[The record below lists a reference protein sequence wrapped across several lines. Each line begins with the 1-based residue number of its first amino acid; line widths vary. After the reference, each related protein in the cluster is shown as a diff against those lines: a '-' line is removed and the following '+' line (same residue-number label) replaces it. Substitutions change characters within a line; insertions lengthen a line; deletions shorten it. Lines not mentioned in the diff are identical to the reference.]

1 MIRIAVVDDEPNQA
15 ERTAEYVREYMKSKN
30 ADAIIDIYSNGTE
43 LAKTSTLYD
52 LMFLDIEMPEINGIY
67 LARKIRQT
75 NHKLHIVYVTNFTK
89 YRDAAF
95 MVHAY
100 GYIKKPVV
108 KEKINEIL
116 NDFLKECRDKKNTVV
131 FKQIDGTN
139 YITDVSDIC
148 CFEYIGNRKINVYM
162 YNNDCIRISTSLLNL
177 ESEYEAY
184 GFASPHKSYLV
195 NLNRVKDFDMKE
207 CVLLFDNG
215 MTINT
220 AHKRKKKFQNILS
233 EYFHKRL
240 ENR

>member
-30 ADAIIDIYSNGTE
+30 ADAIIEIYSNGTE

-116 NDFLKECRDKKNTVV
+116 NDF
-131 FKQIDGTN
+131 
-139 YITDVSDIC
+139 
-148 CFEYIGNRKINVYM
+148 FE
-162 YNNDCIRISTSLLNL
+162 
-177 ESEYEAY
+177 
-184 GFASPHKSYLV
+184 
-195 NLNRVKDFDMKE
+195 
-207 CVLLFDNG
+207 
-215 MTINT
+215 
-220 AHKRKKKFQNILS
+220 
-233 EYFHKRL
+233 
-240 ENR
+240 

>member
-1 MIRIAVVDDEPNQA
+1 MQRIAIVDDETDQA
-15 ERTAEYVREYMKSKN
+15 ERTAWYVREYMKSKN
-30 ADAIIDIYSNGTE
+30 TDAIIEIYNSGTE
-43 LAKTSTLYD
+43 LAKTSALYD
-52 LMFLDIEMPEINGIY
+52 LMFLDIEMPEINGIN

-75 NHKLHIVYVTNFTK
+75 NHKLHIVYVTNFSK

-100 GYIKKPVV
+100 GYIKKPVS
-108 KEKINEIL
+108 KEKIHEIL
-116 NDFLKECRDKKNTVV
+116 NDFLNESRDKKNTVV
-131 FKQIDGTN
+131 LKQIDGTN
-139 YITDVSDIC
+139 YITDVSNIC
-148 CFEYIGNRKINVYM
+148 YFEYIGNRKINVYM
-162 YNNDCIRISTSLLNL
+162 YNNDCIRISTSLSKL

-220 AHKRKKKFQNILS
+220 AQKRKKTFQSVLS
-233 EYFHKRL
+233 EHFHKRL